1 MLRFF
6 DLLCSLMLASGIY
19 QGGLSTRAPKGF
31 DVLEDKR
38 SKRVFFEIVEI
49 IGINGSPTCGVELTW
64 TKGEEAGG
72 PGVFVRILVDK
83 LNEKGISAE
92 TKGIRAYRVE
102 DAVRTV
108 RSLLG
113 PG

>member
-1 MLRFF
+1 M
-6 DLLCSLMLASGIY
+6 
-19 QGGLSTRAPKGF
+19 
-31 DVLEDKR
+31 
-38 SKRVFFEIVEI
+38 
-49 IGINGSPTCGVELTW
+49 
-64 TKGEEAGG
+64 
-72 PGVFVRILVDK
+72 DK

-92 TKGIRAYRVE
+92 MKGIRAYKVE